1 MTTPDVPTLRVL
13 TLEDDA
19 LVRGEIARAIS
30 TCAGFEVVGDAGTV
44 AAAARLLEQFKPD
57 LALFDLALPDGSA
70 LPLIARARAIGTDV
84 IVLTVSE
91 DADVVYR
98 AIAGGATGYLLKGN
112 VFAQVVEAL
121 RLVREGGASI
131 SPRIARRLFED
142 LRTRPKPPEP
152 PEPPEPEP
160 PTLTQREREILELFS
175 AGSTYREVAK
185 MLEISVN
192 TVRQHVRNLYEKL
205 HVCSKTEAVI
215 AARGLPF
222 PTQGN

>member
-1 MTTPDVPTLRVL
+1 MTDAAVTRVL
-13 TLEDDA
+13 VLEDDA
-19 LVRGEIARAIS
+19 LVRGEIARAVES
-30 TCAGFEVVGDAGTV
+30 CAGFELAGEAGTV
-44 AAAARLLEQFKPD
+44 AGALDQLEKLAPR

-70 LPLIARARAIGTDV
+70 LPLIARARAASTEV

-91 DADVVYR
+91 DADAVYH
-98 AIAGGATGYLLKGN
+98 AIAGGAVGYLLKGD

-121 RLVREGGASI
+121 KLFREGGSSI

-142 LRTRPKPPEP
+142 LRTRPMVPERAPPE
-152 PEPPEPEP
+152 ELAR

-175 AGSTYREVAK
+175 AGSTYREVAR
-185 MLEISVN
+185 MLDISVN

-215 AARGLPF
+215 AARGLAVTPI
-222 PTQGN
+222 G

>member
-1 MTTPDVPTLRVL
+1 MSAADVPTLRVL

-19 LVRGEIARAIS
+19 LVRSEIARAIS
-30 TCAGFEVVGDAGTV
+30 TCPGFEVVGDAGTV

-142 LRTRPKPPEP
+142 LRTRPRP

-160 PTLTQREREILELFS
+160 ATLTQREREILELFS
-175 AGSTYREVAK
+175 AGSTYREVAR
-185 MLEISVN
+185 MLDISVN

-215 AARGLPF
+215 AARGLPL
-222 PTQGN
+222 PSQGN